1 MQTQA
6 ASAAGFADATAGAIG
21 FASQSIAYGYRAAPA
36 LMLGLAVL
44 ALLPLLAASGRLL
57 ALRRRHR
64 EASRTPQ
71 PDDEDVSIDTM
82 GDKAALPGHAYV
94 EVIGAN
100 NAHYAILHDML
111 RIGRED
117 DNDIRIPNRGID
129 CYHAAIHREDLADW
143 WITDLSGR
151 DGNGVK
157 VNGQRCGDA
166 RLRDG
171 DVIDLGPGRLKF
183 HAGYH

>member
-1 MQTQA
+1 
-6 ASAAGFADATAGAIG
+6 
-21 FASQSIAYGYRAAPA
+21 
-36 LMLGLAVL
+36 MLGLTVL
-44 ALLPLLAASGRLL
+44 ALIPLLAAGGRIAAMRRSRLAAPNASETSG
-57 ALRRRHR
+57 
-64 EASRTPQ
+64 
-71 PDDEDVSIDTM
+71 EDVSIDAM
-82 GDKAALPGHAYV
+82 GDRAALPGHAYV

-117 DNDIRIPNRGID
+117 DNDIRIPSRGID
-129 CYHAAIHREDLADW
+129 RYHAAIHREDLADW

-151 DGNGVK
+151 DGNGVR